1 VCVDLEIS
9 MEPSARSSSSLSPVT
24 ASAEKIDD
32 AVKASAAGEP
42 PANIEFDG
50 SSAEQV
56 EMPLPSDLR
65 TALQGGLFFLA
76 FLAALYAAREI
87 VLPVVLAFVL
97 ALLLQPPVRMLDRLR
112 VPRVLS
118 AFVLIVVLLGTVVA
132 FGTALSGPAASW
144 AAKLPEGIPRL
155 QEHLSF
161 LRAPIEAARNFLHLA
176 EGYVSGQAPST
187 AGAGAP
193 QAPAADA
200 GIWIT
205 VFAGSRAL
213 IAGLLEMILV
223 LFFLLL
229 AGDIFLR
236 RLVEILPRFSDKRQ
250 AIEMSQHIE
259 QDISAYLVTVTIMNA
274 AVGIATALVMW
285 LCGVGDPLLW
295 GGVAFLLN
303 YVPILGPMVG
313 IVTFTLVGLLTADG
327 FWPALLPAALYLAIH
342 LVEGETITPM
352 LLSRRFTLN
361 PVLVILSLIFWY
373 WMWGVLGAILAV
385 PMLAVTKIICDRIR
399 VLAAVGHFL
408 EG

>member
-1 VCVDLEIS
+1 MKS
-9 MEPSARSSSSLSPVT
+9 STHARSPTPEGGTAEKVDDSAQPSP
-24 ASAEKIDD
+24 ASAE
-32 AVKASAAGEP
+32 A
-42 PANIEFDG
+42 PA
-50 SSAEQV
+50 

-65 TALQGGLFFLA
+65 TAFEGGLFFLA

-87 VLPVVLAFVL
+87 VLPIVLAFAL
-97 ALLLQPPVRMLDRLR
+97 ALLLQPALRMLDRLR
-112 VPRVLS
+112 VPRVVGAIL
-118 AFVLIVVLLGTVVA
+118 LIVVLLGMVVG
-132 FGTALSGPAASW
+132 FGTALAGPAASW

-176 EGYVSGQAPST
+176 EGYVSGQAPSP
-187 AGAGAP
+187 AAAGAP
-193 QAPAADA
+193 PSAAA
-200 GIWIT
+200 ESGLLT
-205 VFAGSRAL
+205 ALFTGSRAF

-259 QDISAYLVTVTIMNA
+259 EDISAYLMTVTVMNA

-285 LCGVGDPLLW
+285 LCGVGDPVLW
-295 GGVAFLLN
+295 GAVAFLLN

-313 IVTFTLVGLLTADG
+313 IATFALAGLLSANT
-327 FWPALLPAALYLAIH
+327 FWLALLPAALYVVIH

-385 PMLAVTKIICDRIR
+385 PMLAVTKIICDRVR
-399 VLAAVGHFL
+399 VLAAFGHFL

>member
-1 VCVDLEIS
+1 
-9 MEPSARSSSSLSPVT
+9 
-24 ASAEKIDD
+24 
-32 AVKASAAGEP
+32 
-42 PANIEFDG
+42 
-50 SSAEQV
+50 
-56 EMPLPSDLR
+56 MPLPSDLR
-65 TALQGGLFFLA
+65 TVFQGGLFFLA
-76 FLAALYAAREI
+76 LLAALYAAREI
-87 VLPVVLAFVL
+87 VLPIVLAFVL

-118 AFVLIVVLLGTVVA
+118 ALLLIVVLLGTVVG

-161 LRAPIEAARNFLHLA
+161 LRAPIEAARKFLHLA
-176 EGYVSGQAPST
+176 EGYVSGQAPAP

-193 QAPAADA
+193 QPPADA
-200 GIWIT
+200 DFWMTI
-205 VFAGSRAL
+205 FAGSRAFV
-213 IAGLLEMILV
+213 AGLLEMVLV

-236 RLVEILPRFSDKRQ
+236 RVVEILPRFSDKRQ
-250 AIEMSQHIE
+250 AIEMSQQIE
-259 QDISAYLVTVTIMNA
+259 EDISAYLTTVTIMNA
-274 AVGIATALVMW
+274 AVGLATALVMW
-285 LCGVGDPLLW
+285 LCGVGDPILW
-295 GGVAFLLN
+295 GAVAFLLN

-313 IVTFTLVGLLTADG
+313 LVTFALAGLLTADT
-327 FWPALLPAALYLAIH
+327 FWLALLPAALYLAIH
-342 LVEGETITPM
+342 LAEGETITPM

-385 PMLAVTKIICDRIR
+385 PMLAVTRIICDRVR
-399 VLAAVGHFL
+399 MLAAVGHFL

>member
-1 VCVDLEIS
+1 MNSSTRAPSPTSEGGTAEKVDDS
-9 MEPSARSSSSLSPVT
+9 AQPSP
-24 ASAEKIDD
+24 ASAE
-32 AVKASAAGEP
+32 A
-42 PANIEFDG
+42 PA
-50 SSAEQV
+50 

-65 TALQGGLFFLA
+65 TAFQGGLFFLA
-76 FLAALYAAREI
+76 LLAALYAAREI
-87 VLPVVLAFVL
+87 VLPIVLAFVL
-97 ALLLQPPVRMLDRLR
+97 ALLLQPALRLLERLR

-118 AFVLIVVLLGTVVA
+118 AFLLIVLLLGMVIA
-132 FGTALSGPAASW
+132 FGTALAGPAASW

-176 EGYVSGQAPST
+176 EGYVSGQASSP
-187 AGAGAP
+187 AAAAP
-193 QAPAADA
+193 QPQATDA
-200 GIWIT
+200 GVWIAI
-205 VFAGSRAL
+205 FAGSRAF
-213 IAGLLEMILV
+213 IAGLLEMVLV

-236 RLVEILPRFSDKRQ
+236 RVVEILPRFSDKRQ

-259 QDISAYLVTVTIMNA
+259 EDISAYLITVTIMNA

-295 GGVAFLLN
+295 GAVAFLLN

-313 IVTFTLVGLLTADG
+313 IVLFALAGLLTADG

-342 LVEGETITPM
+342 LAEGETITPM

-361 PVLVILSLIFWY
+361 PVLVVLSLIFWY

-385 PMLAVTKIICDRIR
+385 PMLAVTKIICDRVR
-399 VLAAVGHFL
+399 VLTAVGHFL